1 MGRFI
6 ARLPVVITFL
16 FKIEDASLSDSGR
29 GFQPSFFCVS
39 DSKSRSSANNPTT
52 KTLVRDGPE
61 PRRRLD
67 EVSVLSV
74 GTRC

>member
-29 GFQPSFFCVS
+29 GFQPSFFSCVGLEVPFIREQF
-39 DSKSRSSANNPTT
+39 DHQDIGQRWTR
-52 KTLVRDGPE
+52 TLQM
-61 PRRRLD
+61 
-67 EVSVLSV
+67 
-74 GTRC
+74 T